1 MDDVDNTQRETA
13 ETIAKMAAAI
23 GAAQQQLADIAEKTK
38 ELLGEEA
45 VAPGYAASVTAR
57 LSKEHQEKVRQEV
70 AALEEELANELP
82 KTVAR
87 RTVRVK
93 PTRQM
98 V

>member
-1 MDDVDNTQRETA
+1 MNELDKTQNEVA
-13 ETIAKMAAAI
+13 ETVAKMSAAI

-45 VAPGYAASVTAR
+45 VAPGYAAALMAR

-70 AALEEELANELP
+70 ATLEEELASELP
-82 KTVAR
+82 KSVAR